1 MGFFFLPYYARG
13 VPTSVYPLKGTL
25 QQPYTG
31 LWAARIM
38 SESFMKL
45 YGKCEEIIIKR
56 TAGDKSPVEAGVA
69 RLAMTAKFAATIAP
83 IFLYH

>member
-1 MGFFFLPYYARG
+1 
-13 VPTSVYPLKGTL
+13 
-25 QQPYTG
+25 
-31 LWAARIM
+31 M

-69 RLAMTAKFAATIAP
+69 GLAMTAKFAATIAP